1 MVLGGEVAIA
11 LQLFP
16 VVAEIG
22 EEISKTARLRGIFT
36 ACPLHRGIQGC
47 IGGIGQVQ
55 LVVPKRQQA
64 LSRVAGDGQAQGVG
78 IVAPLL
84 LFHRTQLSQG
94 WKAMDLG
101 LVNGQSWLGFTDG
114 CACIGLAAAGDH
126 RQAFEQGGSDFGN
139 RTH

>member
-1 MVLGGEVAIA
+1 M
-11 LQLFP
+11 
-16 VVAEIG
+16 
-22 EEISKTARLRGIFT
+22 
-36 ACPLHRGIQGC
+36 
-47 IGGIGQVQ
+47 Q